1 MKIGDIL
8 WGMGILILVYLLI
21 FYWKG
26 STAFVSVGG
35 KVMTNTIEALQGR
48 SKVGA

>member
-1 MKIGDIL
+1 MKIGDIF

-26 STAFVSVGG
+26 STAFITAGG
-35 KVMTNTIEALQGR
+35 KVVNSTIQSLQGR
-48 SKVGA
+48 GVAA